1 MSDIT
6 VKKLSETAGIS
17 LDRLLEQLE
26 QSGIKKSGPD
36 ATVNAAERELLLGF
50 LRLSHGKG
58 KEVATGAAPKK
69 ITLNRKSVSELRQPR
84 STRGKARSVSVEV
97 RKKRTYVK
105 RTIVPGVEERVLPA
119 GQVAPDATGDRAEKS
134 SASNAVD
141 SPVKVDVQPPSATVV
156 ETPSA
161 DQQTAKPVVE
171 QSKTQEVPAAAV
183 VSKVKDPA
191 RSANEAPAKR
201 SAEAAN
207 PRTARSADKSPAK
220 ARPSKSEPVRKR
232 FKVERKEQPGSAKE
246 GGFDRKP
253 GKRTQ
258 KRGAVG
264 KGNDF
269 SRPSRVRS
277 KKKGSQKGAAKDEKF
292 GFEMP
297 TERVTLTVSIPP
309 TIVVGELAK
318 KLSVKSTE
326 VIKMLMSMGVMATIN
341 QAVDQD
347 TATLVVEEL
356 GHEVVLRSDDDVE
369 RELVGDLAADYG
381 ESLARPPVVTIMGHV
396 DHGKTSLLDF
406 IRATRVAPS
415 EAGGITQH
423 IGAYHVDLDGGVIT
437 FLDTPGHA
445 AFTAMRARGAEATD
459 LVIIVVAADDGVKPQ
474 TIEAVEHAKAAKVP
488 LIVAIN
494 KIDKPGADLDR
505 VKQELSALDVVPED
519 WGGDTMFVPV
529 SAKTGEGVEALLEA
543 ILLQSELIELTA
555 PTDGPGA
562 GVVIEAS
569 LEKGRGAVATVLVQ
583 KGTLKKGDFILA
595 GEHFGR
601 VRALFDENKKSV
613 VDAGPSIPVVVL
625 GLPGAP
631 QPGDEL
637 IVASSEK
644 KAREIAEIRKNK
656 IREKRLNRVE
666 ATTLDNVFSRLE
678 SAKSVDLNL
687 IVKADVQGSLEA
699 IRQSLLKMTHE
710 EVRVNVISSAVGG
723 INDSDANLAAAS
735 GAIIIGFNVR
745 ADVTSRAIIDE
756 RGVELRYFSIIYDL
770 IDSVKASVNGMLAP
784 EIKEIFV
791 GLAEVRDVFTSPK
804 MGAVAGCIVQEGNVR
819 KDNPI
824 RVLRNNIVIYD
835 GVLESLRRFKDSVSE
850 VISGTEC
857 GIAIKDYNDVQPG
870 DQIEVYE
877 LIEVARTID

>member
-17 LDRLLEQLE
+17 LERLLEQLD

-36 ATVNAAERELLLGF
+36 ATVNAEERELLLGF
-50 LRLSHGKG
+50 LRKSHGKE
-58 KEVATGAAPKK
+58 KEAASNAAPKK

-105 RTIVPGVEERVLPA
+105 RTVAPGVEEQVLPA
-119 GQVAPDATGDRAEKS
+119 GQVAKTTEVAIDRVEKPRVNEADVSAAKPDTQKPS
-134 SASNAVD
+134 SAVAPEVIA
-141 SPVKVDVQPPSATVV
+141 PLV
-156 ETPSA
+156 E
-161 DQQTAKPVVE
+161 KP
-171 QSKTQEVPAAAV
+171 KTQEVPAAPKA
-183 VSKVKDPA
+183 KAPA
-191 RSANEAPAKR
+191 RPTNSAPGKPPAAAPKAR
-201 SAEAAN
+201 VG
-207 PRTARSADKSPAK
+207 RSADKAPAK
-220 ARPSKSEPVRKR
+220 ARSPKADPDRKR
-232 FKVERKEQPGSAKE
+232 FKVERKEAPKSAKGE
-246 GGFDRKP
+246 GFERKP
-253 GKRTQ
+253 GKRAP
-258 KRGAVG
+258 KRGTAG
-264 KGNDF
+264 KGNEF
-269 SRPSRVRS
+269 GRPARVRP
-277 KKKGSQKGAAKDEKF
+277 KKRGGQKGAAKDEKF

-297 TERVTLTVSIPP
+297 TERATLTVSIPP

-326 VIKMLMSMGVMATIN
+326 VIKALMSMGVMATIN

-347 TATLVVEEL
+347 TAVLVVEEL
-356 GHEVVLRSDDDVE
+356 GHEAVMRSDDDVE
-369 RELVGDLAADYG
+369 RELVGELAADYG
-381 ESLARPPVVTIMGHV
+381 EVSGRPPVVTIMGHV
-396 DHGKTSLLDF
+396 DHGKTSLLDH

-423 IGAYHVDLDGGVIT
+423 IGAYHVDLEGGVIT

-445 AFTAMRARGAEATD
+445 AFTAMRARGAEVTD

-488 LIVAIN
+488 LIVAVN

-505 VKQELSALDVVPED
+505 VKQELATLDVVPED
-519 WGGDTMFVPV
+519 WGGDTMFIPV
-529 SAKTGEGVEALLEA
+529 SAKTGEGVTELLEA
-543 ILLQSELIELTA
+543 ILLQSEFLELTA

-562 GVVIEAS
+562 GVVVEAS

-613 VDAGPSIPVVVL
+613 PDAGPSIPVVVL

-637 IVASSEK
+637 VVASSEK

-656 IREKRLNRVE
+656 IRENRLNRVE
-666 ATTLDNVFSRLE
+666 ATTLDNVFTRLE
-678 SAKSVDLNL
+678 SAKAVDLNL
-687 IVKADVQGSLEA
+687 IVKADVQGSLQA
-699 IRQSLLKMTHE
+699 IRQSLMKMTHE
-710 EVRVNVISSAVGG
+710 EVRINIVSSAVGG

-735 GAIIIGFNVR
+735 GAIVIGFNVR

-756 RGVELRYFSIIYDL
+756 KNIELRYFSVIYDL
-770 IDSVKASVNGMLAP
+770 IDSVRASVNGMLAP
-784 EIKEIFV
+784 EIKEVFV
-791 GLAEVRDVFTSPK
+791 GLAEVRDVFRSPK
-804 MGAVAGCIVQEGNVR
+804 MGAVAGCIVQEGCVR

-857 GIAIKDYNDVQPG
+857 GIAVKNYDDVQPG